1 MRRPVRIV
9 VAAVVPALA
18 AAVARADGG
27 WPAALPVEFAPRGP
41 GGGLAVVP
49 LVAWWL
55 CLLGWAA
62 TVDAVN
68 RDTRRHT
75 FRPALWST
83 VVALPFVVAA
93 LLAWWIPSALGGLLL
108 MLLAWLGPV
117 VAFAVLRNRQVAEE
131 ERILTAGHARRLVAG
146 LLAPL
151 GIDLGVARDEA
162 EVLPVV
168 KLAAAGGRDAAE
180 NADREQRAAATPGC
194 EEALKLLQGAVV
206 ARAATVLIEPDPQG
220 ILVRHEV
227 DGVWEKPRVRKRP
240 RSRKEKETFPEAPR
254 PDRAAALAVVDTLA
268 TLAGLPQAR
277 GGRSGTFAL
286 QVDGK
291 PRNCRLAVR
300 AASGGEQV
308 VVQIEPPAAIFKT
321 PADAG
326 MPAAIADRLGE
337 LLALEKGLIVIS
349 SPPASGLTTTF
360 DVVVQSA
367 DRLLRDFISLE
378 DAALPPREIQNV
390 RPVKFDARTGKTPLD
405 ALTAVL
411 REYPRVIV
419 TRDLRDRA
427 LAVELV
433 RLAADDKL
441 VIVSMK
447 ATDAVD
453 AVARLEACGVP
464 SDQLART
471 LVGSLAQRLVRRLCP
486 KCREETPM
494 PAVVA
499 LRFLGE
505 QSGEV
510 QARLKAT
517 PENLPRLWKPSAH
530 GCRLCRGT
538 GYLGR
543 TAVFELASGSTFRQA
558 IAAKAAPKILR
569 QAAAKDGMQPM
580 REAGMALVV
589 EGVTSLEEM
598 QRVFSAAATAQAETA
613 EARAK

>member
-1 MRRPVRIV
+1 MRRRARIV
-9 VAAVVPALA
+9 VAAFVPALA
-18 AAVARADGG
+18 AAVARADG
-27 WPAALPVEFAPRGP
+27 WPEVLPAEFAARGP
-41 GGGLAVVP
+41 GGGLAIVP

-55 CLLGWAA
+55 CMLGWAA

-68 RDTRRHT
+68 RDARKHN

-93 LLAWWIPSALGGLLL
+93 LLAWWIPSALGGLVL

-117 VAFAVLRNRQVAEE
+117 VAFAVLRNRQVAEG
-131 ERILTAGHARRLVAG
+131 ERILTAGHARRVVAG

-151 GIDLGVARDEA
+151 GIDLGVAGDEA

-168 KLAAAGGRDAAE
+168 KLAAAGGRDAVE
-180 NADREQRAAATPGC
+180 NADREQRAGATPGC
-194 EEALKLLQGAVV
+194 EEAIKLLQGAVM

-220 ILVRHEV
+220 IMVRHEV
-227 DGVWEKPRVRKRP
+227 DGVWEKPRVRKPP
-240 RSRKEKETFPEAPR
+240 RNRKEKETFPEAPR
-254 PDRAAALAVVDTLA
+254 PDRTAALAVIDTLA
-268 TLAGLPQAR
+268 ALCGLPQAR
-277 GGRSGTFAL
+277 GGRAGTFAL

-308 VVQIEPPAAIFKT
+308 VVQIEPPAVIFKK
-321 PADAG
+321 PADVG
-326 MPAAIADRLGE
+326 MPTAIADRLGE
-337 LLALEKGLIVIS
+337 LLALEKGLMVVS
-349 SPPASGLTTTF
+349 SPPGSGLTTTF

-390 RPVKFDARTGKTPLD
+390 KPVKFDARTGVAPLD
-405 ALTAVL
+405 VLTAAL
-411 REYPRVIV
+411 REYPRAIV

-464 SDQLART
+464 PDQLART
-471 LVGSLAQRLVRRLCP
+471 LVGSLAQRLVRKLCP
-486 KCREETPM
+486 KCREEYPTP
-494 PAVVA
+494 
-499 LRFLGE
+499 
-505 QSGEV
+505 GEV
-510 QARLKAT
+510 LARLKT
-517 PENLPRLWKPSAH
+517 TVEKLPHLRKASAH

-558 IAAKAAPKILR
+558 IAAKADPKILR

-598 QRVFSAAATAQAETA
+598 QRVFSAAATARPETA

>member
-1 MRRPVRIV
+1 MRRPERIV
-9 VAAVVPALA
+9 VAAFVPALA
-18 AAVARADGG
+18 AAVARADG
-27 WPAALPVEFAPRGP
+27 WPEALPAEFAVRGP
-41 GGGLAVVP
+41 GGGLAIVP

-55 CLLGWAA
+55 CMLGWAA

-68 RDTRRHT
+68 RDARKHN

-93 LLAWWIPSALGGLLL
+93 LLAWWIPSALGGLVL

-117 VAFAVLRNRQVAEE
+117 VAFAVLRNRQVTEG
-131 ERILTAGHARRLVAG
+131 ERILTAGHARRVVAG

-151 GIDLGVARDEA
+151 GIDLGVAGDEA

-168 KLAAAGGRDAAE
+168 KLAAAGGRDAVE
-180 NADREQRAAATPGC
+180 NADREQRANATPGC
-194 EEALKLLQGAVV
+194 EEAIKLLQGAVM

-220 ILVRHEV
+220 IMVRHEV
-227 DGVWEKPRVRKRP
+227 DGVWERPRVRKPP
-240 RSRKEKETFPEAPR
+240 RNRKEKETFPEAPR
-254 PDRAAALAVVDTLA
+254 PDRTAALAVIDTLA
-268 TLAGLPQAR
+268 ALCGLPQAR
-277 GGRSGTFAL
+277 GGRAGTFAL

-308 VVQIEPPAAIFKT
+308 VVQIEPPAVIFKK
-321 PADAG
+321 PADVG
-326 MPAAIADRLGE
+326 MPTAIADRLCE
-337 LLALEKGLIVIS
+337 LLALEKGLIVVS

-390 RPVKFDARTGKTPLD
+390 KPVKFDARTGATPLD
-405 ALTAVL
+405 VLTAAL
-411 REYPRVIV
+411 REYPRAIV

-464 SDQLART
+464 PDQLART
-471 LVGSLAQRLVRRLCP
+471 LVGSLAQRLVRKLCP
-486 KCREETPM
+486 KCREEYPTP
-494 PAVVA
+494 
-499 LRFLGE
+499 
-505 QSGEV
+505 GEV
-510 QARLKAT
+510 LARLKT
-517 PENLPRLWKPSAH
+517 TVEKLPQLRKASAH

-558 IAAKAAPKILR
+558 IAAKADPKILR

-598 QRVFSAAATAQAETA
+598 QRVFSAAATARPETA

>member
-1 MRRPVRIV
+1 MV
-9 VAAVVPALA
+9 VAAIGSALA
-18 AAVARADGG
+18 AAVARAEVAK
-27 WPAALPVEFAPRGP
+27 WPEALPAEFAQRGP
-41 GGGLAVVP
+41 GGGLAIVP
-49 LVAWWL
+49 LALWWL
-55 CLLGWAA
+55 AVLGWAA
-62 TVDAVN
+62 TGDWVN
-68 RDTRRHT
+68 RDARKHK

-83 VVALPFVVAA
+83 VVALPFVAAA
-93 LLAWWIPSALGGLLL
+93 LVAWWIPSAIGGLVL
-108 MLLAWLGPV
+108 MLLAWLGPL
-117 VAFAVLRNRQVAEE
+117 VAYAVLRNRQVGED
-131 ERILTAGHARRLVAG
+131 ERILTTGHARRVVAG
-146 LLAPL
+146 LLTPL
-151 GIDLGVARDEA
+151 GIDIGAPGDAA

-168 KLAAAGGRDAAE
+168 KFAAAGGRDAVE
-180 NADREQRAAATPGC
+180 NADREQRANATPGC
-194 EEALKLLQGAVV
+194 EEAIKLLQAAVV

-220 ILVRHEV
+220 IMVRHEV
-227 DGVWEKPRVRKRP
+227 DGVWEKPRVRKPP

-254 PDRAAALAVVDTLA
+254 PTRDAALAVIDTLA
-268 TLAGLPQAR
+268 ALCGLPQAR
-277 GGRSGTFAL
+277 SGRSGTFAL

-308 VVQIEPPAAIFKT
+308 VVQIEPPAVIFKK
-321 PADAG
+321 PADVG

-349 SPPASGLTTTF
+349 SPPSSGLTTTF

-378 DAALPPREIQNV
+378 DAAVPPREIQNV
-390 RPVKFDARTGKTPLD
+390 RPVRFDARTGVTAND
-405 ALTAVL
+405 ALAAAL

-433 RLAADDKL
+433 RLAGDEQF

-447 ATDAVD
+447 AADAAD
-453 AVARLEACGVP
+453 AVARLEACGASP
-464 SDQLART
+464 DQLART
-471 LVGSLAQRLVRRLCP
+471 LVGSLAQRLVRKLCP
-486 KCREETPM
+486 KCREEYPTP
-494 PAVVA
+494 
-499 LRFLGE
+499 
-505 QSGEV
+505 GEV
-510 QARLKAT
+510 LARLKTTA
-517 PENLPRLWKPSAH
+517 EKLPHLRKASAH

-558 IAAKAAPKILR
+558 IAAKADQKILR

-580 REAGMALVV
+580 REAGMALVI

-598 QRVFSAAATAQAETA
+598 QRVFSTAAAARPEAA

>member
-1 MRRPVRIV
+1 MRRPERIV
-9 VAAVVPALA
+9 VAAFVPALA
-18 AAVARADGG
+18 AAVARADG
-27 WPAALPVEFAPRGP
+27 WPEALPAEFAVRGP
-41 GGGLAVVP
+41 GGGLAIVP

-55 CLLGWAA
+55 CMLGWAA

-68 RDTRRHT
+68 RDARKHN

-93 LLAWWIPSALGGLLL
+93 LLAWWIPSAIGGLVL

-117 VAFAVLRNRQVAEE
+117 VAFAVLRNRQVTEG
-131 ERILTAGHARRLVAG
+131 ERILTAGHARRVVAG

-151 GIDLGVARDEA
+151 GIDLGVAGDGA

-168 KLAAAGGRDAAE
+168 KLAAAGGRDAVE
-180 NADREQRAAATPGC
+180 NADREQRAGATPGC
-194 EEALKLLQGAVV
+194 EEAIKLLQGAVM

-220 ILVRHEV
+220 IMVRHEV
-227 DGVWEKPRVRKRP
+227 DGVWEKPRVRKPP
-240 RSRKEKETFPEAPR
+240 RNRKEKETFPEAPR
-254 PDRAAALAVVDTLA
+254 PDRTAALAVIDTLA
-268 TLAGLPQAR
+268 ALCGLPQAR
-277 GGRSGTFAL
+277 GGRAGTFAL

-308 VVQIEPPAAIFKT
+308 VVQIEPPAVIFKK
-321 PADAG
+321 PADVG
-326 MPAAIADRLGE
+326 MPTAIADRLGE
-337 LLALEKGLIVIS
+337 LLALEKGLIVVS
-349 SPPASGLTTTF
+349 SPPGSGLTTTF

-390 RPVKFDARTGKTPLD
+390 KPVKFDARTGVAPLD
-405 ALTAVL
+405 VLTAAL
-411 REYPRVIV
+411 REYPRAIV

-464 SDQLART
+464 PDQLART
-471 LVGSLAQRLVRRLCP
+471 LVGSLAQRLVRKLCP
-486 KCREETPM
+486 KCREEYPTP
-494 PAVVA
+494 
-499 LRFLGE
+499 
-505 QSGEV
+505 GEV
-510 QARLKAT
+510 LARLKT
-517 PENLPRLWKPSAH
+517 TVEKLPQLRKASAH

-558 IAAKAAPKILR
+558 IAAKADPKILR

-598 QRVFSAAATAQAETA
+598 QRVFSAAATARPETA

>member
-1 MRRPVRIV
+1 MV
-9 VAAVVPALA
+9 VAAIGSVLA
-18 AAVARADGG
+18 AAVARAEVAQ
-27 WPAALPVEFAPRGP
+27 WPEALPAEFAQRGP
-41 GGGLAVVP
+41 GGGLAIVP
-49 LVAWWL
+49 LALWWL
-55 CLLGWAA
+55 AVLGWAA
-62 TVDAVN
+62 TGDWVN
-68 RDTRRHT
+68 RDARKHK

-83 VVALPFVVAA
+83 VVALPFVAAA
-93 LLAWWIPSALGGLLL
+93 LVAWWIPSAIGGLVL
-108 MLLAWLGPV
+108 MLLAWLGPL
-117 VAFAVLRNRQVAEE
+117 VAYAVLRNRQVGEG
-131 ERILTAGHARRLVAG
+131 ERILTAGHARRVVAG
-146 LLAPL
+146 LLTPL
-151 GIDLGVARDEA
+151 GIDIGAPGDAA

-168 KLAAAGGRDAAE
+168 KFAAAGGRDAVE
-180 NADREQRAAATPGC
+180 NADREQRANATPGC
-194 EEALKLLQGAVV
+194 EEAIKLLQAAVV

-220 ILVRHEV
+220 IMVRHEV
-227 DGVWEKPRVRKRP
+227 DGVWEKPRVRKPP

-254 PDRAAALAVVDTLA
+254 PTRDAALAVIDTLA
-268 TLAGLPQAR
+268 ALCGLPQAR
-277 GGRSGTFAL
+277 SGRSGTFAL

-308 VVQIEPPAAIFKT
+308 VVQIEPPAVIFKK
-321 PADAG
+321 PADVG

-349 SPPASGLTTTF
+349 SPPSSGLTTTF

-378 DAALPPREIQNV
+378 DAAVPPREIQNV
-390 RPVKFDARTGKTPLD
+390 RPVRFDARTGVTAND
-405 ALTAVL
+405 ALAAAL

-433 RLAADDKL
+433 RLAGDEQF

-447 ATDAVD
+447 AADAAD
-453 AVARLEACGVP
+453 AVARLEACGASP
-464 SDQLART
+464 DQLART
-471 LVGSLAQRLVRRLCP
+471 LVGSLAQRLVRKLCP
-486 KCREETPM
+486 KCREEYPTP
-494 PAVVA
+494 
-499 LRFLGE
+499 
-505 QSGEV
+505 GEV
-510 QARLKAT
+510 LARLKTTA
-517 PENLPRLWKPSAH
+517 EKLPHLRKASAH

-558 IAAKAAPKILR
+558 IAAKADQKILR

-580 REAGMALVV
+580 REAGMALVI

-598 QRVFSAAATAQAETA
+598 QRVFSTAAAARPEAA

>member
-1 MRRPVRIV
+1 MRRSAWIV
-9 VAAVVPALA
+9 VAAVVPASV

-27 WPAALPVEFAPRGP
+27 WPAELPVEFAVRGP

-55 CLLGWAA
+55 VVLGWAA
-62 TVDAVN
+62 TVDGIN
-68 RDTRRHT
+68 RDARRHT
-75 FRPALWST
+75 FSPALWST

-93 LLAWWIPSALGGLLL
+93 LLAWWIPSALGGLVL

-117 VAFAVLRNRQVAEE
+117 VAFAVLRNRQVAEG
-131 ERILTAGHARRLVAG
+131 ERILTAGHARRVAAG

-168 KLAAAGGRDAAE
+168 KLAAAGGRDAVE
-180 NADREQRAAATPGC
+180 NADREQRAGATPGC
-194 EEALKLLQGAVV
+194 EEATKLLQGAVM

-227 DGVWEKPRVRKRP
+227 DGVWEKPRVRKPP
-240 RSRKEKETFPEAPR
+240 RTRKEKETFPEAPR
-254 PDRAAALAVVDTLA
+254 PDRTAALAVIDTLA

-308 VVQIEPPAAIFKT
+308 VVQIEPPAVIFKK
-321 PADAG
+321 PADVG

-337 LLALEKGLIVIS
+337 LLALEQGLIVVS
-349 SPPASGLTTTF
+349 SPPGSGLTTTF
-360 DVVVQSA
+360 DVVVQAA

-390 RPVKFDARTGKTPLD
+390 RPVKFDARTGVTPLD
-405 ALTAVL
+405 ALTAAL
-411 REYPRVIV
+411 REYPRAIV

-433 RLAADDKL
+433 RLAADGKL
-441 VIVSMK
+441 VIASMK
-447 ATDAVD
+447 AADAVD
-453 AVARLEACGVP
+453 AVARLEACGVAP
-464 SDQLART
+464 DQLART
-471 LVGSLAQRLVRRLCP
+471 LVGSLAQRLVRKLCP
-486 KCREETPM
+486 KCREEYPTP
-494 PAVVA
+494 
-499 LRFLGE
+499 
-505 QSGEV
+505 GEV
-510 QARLKAT
+510 LARLKTTA
-517 PENLPRLWKPSAH
+517 EKLPHLRKPSAH

-558 IAAKAAPKILR
+558 IAAKAEPKILR
-569 QAAAKDGMQPM
+569 QAAVKDGMQPM

-598 QRVFSAAATAQAETA
+598 QRVFSAAATARPETA